1 MICAIKY
8 LFICLCL
15 ILYLNKIELNL
26 ILYNLQELM
35 LSGIPEI
42 DLSDWRAN
50 TEYLEYSEEDDVIKW
65 FWAVMEEFSQQE
77 RVLMLQFVT
86 GR

>member
-1 MICAIKY
+1 MR
-8 LFICLCL
+8 
-15 ILYLNKIELNL
+15 
-26 ILYNLQELM
+26 NLQELM

-42 DLSDWRAN
+42 DLADWRAN

>member
-1 MICAIKY
+1 
-8 LFICLCL
+8 
-15 ILYLNKIELNL
+15 
-26 ILYNLQELM
+26 M

-42 DLSDWRAN
+42 DLADWRAN
-50 TEYLEYSEEDDVIKW
+50 TTYCEYADEDPTVRW
-65 FWAVMEEFSQQE
+65 FWESLEEFTQQE

>member
-1 MICAIKY
+1 
-8 LFICLCL
+8 
-15 ILYLNKIELNL
+15 
-26 ILYNLQELM
+26 M

-42 DLSDWRAN
+42 DLTDWRAN

-65 FWAVMEEFSQQE
+65 FWATMEEFSQQE

>member
-1 MICAIKY
+1 
-8 LFICLCL
+8 
-15 ILYLNKIELNL
+15 
-26 ILYNLQELM
+26 M

-42 DLSDWRAN
+42 DLTDWRAN
-50 TEYLEYSEEDDVIKW
+50 TAYIEYSEDDAVIKW
-65 FWAVMEEFSQQE
+65 FWESMEEFSQQE

>member
-1 MICAIKY
+1 
-8 LFICLCL
+8 
-15 ILYLNKIELNL
+15 
-26 ILYNLQELM
+26 M

-42 DLSDWRAN
+42 DLADWRAN
-50 TEYLEYSEEDDVIKW
+50 TSYCEYADDDNNIRW
-65 FWAVMEEFSQQE
+65 FWESMEEFTQQE

>member
-1 MICAIKY
+1 
-8 LFICLCL
+8 
-15 ILYLNKIELNL
+15 
-26 ILYNLQELM
+26 M

-42 DLSDWRAN
+42 DLADWRSN
-50 TEYLEYSEEDDVIKW
+50 TEYCEYDENDDVVKW
-65 FWAVMEEFSQQE
+65 FWAAMEEFSQQE